1 MSLDPEVRRGGNLPF
16 GMVAAQWMCD
26 PRYSTNARTLYS
38 ILVTYAD
45 TQARNTRKGKP
56 YRKELAAQ
64 MGVSEST
71 VDRTLVEME
80 VAGMVTIERR
90 EDPKNP
96 GNNDVSVYHLHDASL
111 MWQGNGTWTDPLGS
125 GVKAADVAKKVIES
139 RRAEKREQGIQR
151 RGGVPKGI
159 RPQAVKAAREAGQH
173 PPQTDPPT
181 EGGGSTGAARGS
193 STDAGRVA
201 APTLPNIQSPVQTPS
216 PEPSF
221 TDGRQASAGSRGSRS
236 GGSAA
241 SGKTKPDPLT
251 REEKRQYD
259 AVVAVLPPALA
270 GLVPKNA
277 PRDLKQAVLD
287 ALAADSPASRTPQQL
302 VDFRLM
308 PKWDKHYSSRGQAGA
323 LLRPV
328 GVLVAM
334 LRRDAEC
341 QDDRCD
347 ERINVDTGE
356 PCRLCALRGVDRR
369 ADCKNGRAV
378 PAPQADTAGRPAPR
392 TAPADGI
399 PRSTCNGTACGGV
412 PIMLVGPAVEDGL
425 CRECRAQQAP
435 TREVLPAVGG
445 GAAPNDEYRVVRAR
459 TGGQRIR

>member
-1 MSLDPEVRRGGNLPF
+1 
-16 GMVAAQWMCD
+16 MVAAKWMCD

-111 MWQGNGTWTDPLGS
+111 MWQGNGTWMDPLGS

-159 RPQAVKAAREAGQH
+159 RPQAVKAARESGQH
-173 PPQTDPPT
+173 PPQADPPP

-201 APTLPNIQSPVQTPS
+201 APTLPNIQSPHQTPS
-216 PEPSF
+216 PEPTF
-221 TDGRQASAGSRGSRS
+221 TDGRQASAGSRGSSS
-236 GGSAA
+236 GGFAA
-241 SGKTKPDPLT
+241 SGKTNPPSLTQEQRQQVDAFFQALPKQLADLVPDRPPRNL
-251 REEKRQYD
+251 K
-259 AVVAVLPPALA
+259 AAVLEALA
-270 GLVPKNA
+270 VGRPDERTPEQLVEYRLLPKWNGHY
-277 PRDLKQAVLD
+277 
-287 ALAADSPASRTPQQL
+287 ASR
-302 VDFRLM
+302 D
-308 PKWDKHYSSRGQAGA
+308 QAGP
-323 LLRPV
+323 LERPV
-328 GVLVAM
+328 GVLITM
-334 LRRDAEC
+334 LKRDAEC
-341 QDDRCD
+341 GDKRCD
-347 ERINVDTGE
+347 ERTNVDTGA
-356 PCRLCALRGVDRR
+356 PCISCGELAVDKR
-369 ADCKNGRAV
+369 AERQ
-378 PAPQADTAGRPAPR
+378 PAPEPAGPAKPAAKPAETYTPAPYVPLQS
-392 TAPADGI
+392 APLVQ
-399 PRSTCNGTACGGV
+399 ACGS
-412 PIMLVGPAVEDGL
+412 ITEARKDIAAEARAAVLANRGKH
-425 CRECRAQQAP
+425 
-435 TREVLPAVGG
+435 
-445 GAAPNDEYRVVRAR
+445 RVAR
-459 TGGQRIR
+459 